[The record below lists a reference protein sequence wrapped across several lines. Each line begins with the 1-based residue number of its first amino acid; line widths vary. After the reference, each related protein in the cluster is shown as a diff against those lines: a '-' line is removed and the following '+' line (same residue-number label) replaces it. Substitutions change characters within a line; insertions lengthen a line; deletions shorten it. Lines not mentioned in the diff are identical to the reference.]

1 MFWGLKHPDRLQ
13 HERAQIEELA
23 GEVDWIG
30 ATQWRLDDELRLT
43 VNVDIVIND
52 VTYEV
57 LLVYPHLF
65 PDTPAFVR
73 PRLTTATTRWSAHQ
87 YGAGGTLCLE
97 WGPDNWRP
105 EVTGALLLRSAH
117 RLLEAEAGAGSTPA
131 DVPSRH
137 RETLGQAVRG
147 QVYRLVVTDH
157 LREWLDRY
165 PLESQASLVTHNMY
179 HRVTD
184 VFFVS
189 EAKPS
194 TGGSVIFTD
203 LPAAITTSFP
213 LFVMKG
219 TGWVFKSAR
228 FTGGEQIENLESLL
242 AVLHGAGFA
251 GFALPNTEGDTEGR
265 ADYIFLLRGSNNV
278 ARAFSYMASNGGNLK
293 ECAILGLTSTIG
305 ERIPSGYVELVS
317 KKVGIVGLGSV
328 GSKIAISLARSGL
341 RKFVLID
348 DDLML
353 QENVCRHELDWV
365 SVGLHKADAVKQAIN
380 VVAPEADVH
389 VRRFRIAGQESAESA
404 STALDS
410 LATCDVIIDA
420 TANPEVFVQ
429 LAAIA
434 KSRQRVLIWGE
445 LLAGGIGGLLARS
458 RPGKDLDPL
467 TMRGG
472 IYDFLASKEPAP
484 FAFASTGYDVERE
497 AAPPL
502 IAIDGEVSQLA
513 SSMTRFALDALL
525 DRNPSEFP
533 YSAYLI
539 GFKQTWIFSAPFDTY
554 PISVEGKV
562 VNSPDPLRVEESTQR
577 GAVEFIS
584 ELVTQRTNADSR
596 PAE

>member
-23 GEVDWIG
+23 GEIDWIR
-30 ATQWRLDDELRLT
+30 AKQWRIDDELRLT
-43 VNVDIVIND
+43 VDVDIVIND

-57 LLVYPHLF
+57 VLIYPHLF

-73 PRLTTATTRWSAHQ
+73 PRSATATTRWSAHQ
-87 YGAGGTLCLE
+87 YGAGGPLCLE

-117 RLLEAEAGAGSTPA
+117 RLLEAEVSAGPIPA

-147 QVYRLVVTDH
+147 QVYRLVVTDQ
-157 LREWLDRY
+157 LREWLDRV
-165 PLESQASLVTHNMY
+165 PLESQGSLVTHNIY

-189 EAKPS
+189 EAKAAS
-194 TGGSVIFTD
+194 DESVVFTD
-203 LPAAITTSFP
+203 LPAGITTRFP

-219 TGWVFKSAR
+219 TGWVFKSAH
-228 FTGGEQIENLESLL
+228 FTGGEQIGNLELLL
-242 AVLHGAGFA
+242 AVLHGAGFTV
-251 GFALPNTEGDTEGR
+251 FALPNADGDTEGK
-265 ADYIFLLRGSNNV
+265 AEYIFLLRGSNNL
-278 ARAFSYMASNGGNLK
+278 ARAFSYMGSDGGTLK
-293 ECAILGLTSTIG
+293 ECAILGLTSATG
-305 ERIPSGYVELVS
+305 ERIPLGYAELVS
-317 KKVGIVGLGSV
+317 KKVGIVGLGSLGGKV
-328 GSKIAISLARSGL
+328 AVSLARSGV

-365 SVGLHKADAVKQAIN
+365 SVGLHKADAVKQAIS
-380 VVAPEADVH
+380 VVAPEADIRI
-389 VRRFRIAGQESAESA
+389 RRFRIAGQESAESA
-404 STALDS
+404 STALDT

-420 TANPEVFVQ
+420 TANAEVFVQ

-434 KSRQRVLIWGE
+434 RSRQRVLVWGE

-458 RPGKDLDPL
+458 RPGKDPEPL
-467 TMRGG
+467 TMRAG
-472 IYDFLASKEPAP
+472 IHDFLASKEPAL
-484 FAFASTGYDVERE
+484 FVASTEYDVERDT
-497 AAPPL
+497 APPL
-502 IAIDGEVSQLA
+502 IAIDAEVSQLA
-513 SSMTRFALDALL
+513 STMTRFALDALL
-525 DRNPSEFP
+525 DRNQSEFP

-539 GFKQTWIFSAPFDTY
+539 GLKQAWIFSAPFDTY
-554 PISVEGKV
+554 PISVEGEL
-562 VNSPDPLRVEESTQR
+562 VNSPDPQRMEESIQR
-577 GAVEFIS
+577 EAVEFIS
-584 ELVTQRTNADSR
+584 ELVTQRSNADSR